1 MRRKLK
7 GTSINSRR
15 RLRATFSAGSSSP
28 KSLKCAAF
36 LRPWAPRSNE
46 KCEPNPPTSINRGAL
61 KRRSGTFTRGDAL
74 PETALVISVVLL
86 VFLGVIQLAQV
97 GYQQSESDAAA
108 FVAAHEGSF
117 GSNPANQKTY
127 GQNTAYGVFKDFP
140 SNGTSGII
148 KVLPATSNT
157 PNPSGNLVGY
167 ANRVL
172 SGGIFFVKPG
182 AQFNLHSFFI
192 EPVAT
197 SGQYSAGASSL
208 QIVTANPP
216 NCTTH
221 NTATTSCPGMIAT
234 MATPNPSNTTD
245 PYYTYACHAI
255 YYAVLSNSSGF
266 YPNPNTYFAPQ
277 TQDMFSQASGSAVNY
292 VLPDNASL
300 AGLTNGNQPWP
311 RDFQPTAF
319 DGVNNP
325 SLRASG
331 TWLTTQIGPNG
342 PDPANADGQ
351 ATSGGTL
358 GTALQ
363 PLFNFGGG
371 GTC

>member
-1 MRRKLK
+1 MRA
-7 GTSINSRR
+7 S
-15 RLRATFSAGSSSP
+15 
-28 KSLKCAAF
+28 
-36 LRPWAPRSNE
+36 
-46 KCEPNPPTSINRGAL
+46 
-61 KRRSGTFTRGDAL
+61 AL

-117 GSNPANQKTY
+117 GSTSGNQVKY
-127 GQNTAYGVFKDFP
+127 GQGTAYGIFKDFP
-140 SNGTSGII
+140 LKGIR
-148 KVLPATSNT
+148 VMPATSNT
-157 PNPSGNLVGY
+157 PNPSGNLVAY
-167 ANRVL
+167 ANRAV
-172 SGGIFFVKPG
+172 SGGIFFVNPG
-182 AQFNLHSFFI
+182 AKFALHSFFI
-192 EPVAT
+192 EPIAAIRP
-197 SGQYSAGASSL
+197 YSATTSSL

-216 NCTTH
+216 NCTTN
-221 NTATTSCPGMIAT
+221 NTATTSCPDMLAV
-234 MATPNPSNTTD
+234 MATPNPSSTTD
-245 PYYTYACHAI
+245 PYYTYACHSL

-266 YPNPNTYFAPQ
+266 YPNSNIYFAPQ
-277 TQDMFSQASGSAVNY
+277 TQDLFSQVPGSAINY

-300 AGLTNGNQPWP
+300 AGLVNANQPWP
-311 RDFQPTAF
+311 KDFQPTAF

-325 SLRASG
+325 SLRANG

-342 PDPANADGQ
+342 QPDPANADGQ
-351 ATSGGTL
+351 STSGGTL